1 MPRLLKPRQAAE
13 YLGLTYETLIELIHT
28 GEVPACKV
36 GGTWRIPEDALKK
49 CIDAK
54 IAARSAVAV

>member
-1 MPRLLKPRQAAE
+1 MPRLLKPREAAE
-13 YLGLTYETLIELIHT
+13 YLGLGYETLIDLIHN

-49 CIDAK
+49 CIEDK
-54 IAARSAVAV
+54 LAARCALA